1 MPKTLFQTV
10 RREYLKFHLR
20 LNPQQSLFF
29 GFFMYM
35 VLGWI
40 FLSLPFSQKIPTN
53 FIDTLFTS
61 TSALSTTGLA
71 TVSTFDN
78 YTFFGQF
85 IILTLIQIGGIGY
98 MTLTTYILLS
108 TTKQITHWHKKILHN
123 EFTMPKEFKIQD
135 FLKSVI
141 VFTFTIEIIGTV
153 LFYFAFRP
161 IHSDTFFTVWTSVFH
176 SVSSFCTAGFSLYNT
191 SFEAYATNTFL
202 NGIVLFLTISGGLGF
217 IVVTDI
223 WYYFSKKSNSISFTT
238 KMITL
243 SFFGVLFI
251 ATAITFF
258 GESTI
263 QHYPVFERLEI
274 AAFQT
279 VNAISTAGYNSIPLS
294 NLTLG
299 VLLTIIFLMYVG
311 AAPSSTGGGMK
322 ITTLTAVIAIVK
334 SKVRNQAKVTYLG
347 KKIPADRL
355 EMAVSTFIFYT
366 AILFFSVFLLSF
378 TENHS
383 LEKLLFEATSAIG
396 TVGLSMGITGSLSV
410 LGKIILISI
419 MFIGRVGV
427 ITFGLAI
434 LAKKQHKKIDNE
446 TDLAV

>member
-40 FLSLPFSQKIPTN
+40 FLSLPFSQKIPTD

-141 VFTFTIEIIGTV
+141 VFTFIIEIIGAI
-153 LFYFAFRP
+153 LFYFAFKP
-161 IHSDTFFTVWTSVFH
+161 IHSDTFFTVWTSIFH
-176 SVSSFCTAGFSLYNT
+176 SVSSFCTAGFSLYNS

-202 NGIVLFLTISGGLGF
+202 NGIVVFLTISGALGF

-238 KMITL
+238 KMISL

-251 ATAITFF
+251 AFLIQFF
-258 GESTI
+258 GDTTI
-263 QHYPVFERLEI
+263 QHYDIVNRIQISLFT
-274 AAFQT
+274 T
-279 VNAISTAGYNSIPLS
+279 VNAITTAGFNSIPLS

-355 EMAVSTFIFYT
+355 EMAVSTFVFYT

-378 TENHS
+378 TENQS

-396 TVGLSMGITGSLSV
+396 TVGLSMGITGDLTN
-410 LGKIILISI
+410 LGKIIIISI

>member
-1 MPKTLFQTV
+1 
-10 RREYLKFHLR
+10 
-20 LNPQQSLFF
+20 
-29 GFFMYM
+29 M

-40 FLSLPFSQKIPTN
+40 FLSLPFSQKIPTD

-141 VFTFTIEIIGTV
+141 VFTFTIEIIGAI

-161 IHSDTFFTVWTSVFH
+161 IHSDTFFTIWTSVFH

-334 SKVRNQAKVTYLG
+334 SKVRNQTKVTYLG

-378 TENHS
+378 TENQS

-410 LGKIILISI
+410 WGKIILISI

>member
-40 FLSLPFSQKIPTN
+40 FLSLPFSQKIPTD

-141 VFTFTIEIIGTV
+141 VFTFTIEIIGAI

-161 IHSDTFFTVWTSVFH
+161 IHSDTFFTVWTSIFH

-334 SKVRNQAKVTYLG
+334 SKVRNQAKVTYMN

-383 LEKLLFEATSAIG
+383 LEMLLFEATSAIG

-410 LGKIILISI
+410 WGKIILISI

>member
-40 FLSLPFSQKIPTN
+40 FLSVPFSQKIPTN

-141 VFTFTIEIIGTV
+141 VFTFTIEIIGAI

-161 IHSDTFFTVWTSVFH
+161 IHSDTFFTIWTSVFH

-294 NLTLG
+294 NLNLG

-378 TENHS
+378 TENQS

-410 LGKIILISI
+410 WGKIILISI

>member
-108 TTKQITHWHKKILHN
+108 TTKQITHWHKKIMHN

-141 VFTFTIEIIGTV
+141 VFTFTIEIIGAV
-153 LFYFAFRP
+153 LFYFAFKP
-161 IHSDTFFTVWTSVFH
+161 IHSDTFFTIWTSIFH

-243 SFFGVLFI
+243 SFFRVLFI

-258 GESTI
+258 RESTI

-274 AAFQT
+274 ASFQT

-410 LGKIILISI
+410 WGKIILISI

-434 LAKKQHKKIDNE
+434 LAKKQHKKIENE

>member
-1 MPKTLFQTV
+1 MPKTLLQTV

-35 VLGWI
+35 ILGWI

-108 TTKQITHWHKKILHN
+108 TTKQITHWHKKILYN
-123 EFTMPKEFKIQD
+123 EFTMPREFKVQD

-141 VFTFTIEIIGTV
+141 VFTFTIEIIGAI

-161 IHSDTFFTVWTSVFH
+161 IHSDTLFTIWTSIFH
-176 SVSSFCTAGFSLYNT
+176 SISSFCTAGFSLYNT
-191 SFEAYATNTFL
+191 SFEGYATNTFL
-202 NGIVLFLTISGGLGF
+202 NGIVIFLTISGALGF

-223 WYYFSKKSNSISFTT
+223 WYYISKRTNEISFTT

-243 SFFGVLFI
+243 TFFSVLFI
-251 ATAITFF
+251 AFLIQFF
-258 GESTI
+258 GEPSI
-263 QHYPVFERLEI
+263 QNYDFGNRIQVALFT
-274 AAFQT
+274 T
-279 VNAISTAGYNSIPLS
+279 VNSITTAGFNSVSIGSLRMS
-294 NLTLG
+294 
-299 VLLTIIFLMYVG
+299 VLLSIIFLMYVG
-311 AAPSSTGGGMK
+311 AAPSSSAGGMK
-322 ITTLTAVIAIVK
+322 ITTLTAIIAIVK
-334 SKVRNQAKVTYLG
+334 SKIRNEYKVTYFG
-347 KKIPADRL
+347 RKIPADRL
-355 EMAVSTFIFYT
+355 EMAVSTFVFYT
-366 AILFFSVFLLSF
+366 AILFLSVFLLSF
-378 TENHS
+378 TENQT
-383 LEKLLFEATSAIG
+383 LDKILFEATSAIG
-396 TVGLSMGITGSLSV
+396 TVGLSMGITGSLSEW
-410 LGKIILISI
+410 GKIILVCI

-434 LAKKQHKKIDNE
+434 LAKKQHKFIDNE

>member
-40 FLSLPFSQKIPTN
+40 FLSLPFSQKIPTD

-141 VFTFTIEIIGTV
+141 VFTFTIEIIGAV

-410 LGKIILISI
+410 WGKIILISI